1 MQINYGT
8 DNNGLS
14 LSIGHRHN
22 RVMKS
27 PPRTIRIAWYRSEDG
42 VPGIHF
48 PPALWDMVCTA
59 VERHGGAL
67 PQDVIAT
74 YMDALIRMNTKVRPA
89 ERALIN
95 LEWLIYGATTA
106 RNLRPSSPFETTRWR
121 RLHGVGIHP
130 KTRCARSSPTR
141 FSNPS
146 TNNMKCPIYHEI
158 RLRTGIR
165 SRSLRDCGC
174 GGMESD
180 SSAQVCG

>member
-1 MQINYGT
+1 MRRRVFTQSVRLMQGNWGAE
-8 DNNGLS
+8 NKGLFLCIS
-14 LSIGHRHN
+14 CRHN

-42 VPGIHF
+42 VPGIHL

-121 RLHGVGIHP
+121 QLRGVGILP
-130 KTRCARSSPTR
+130 KKRCARSSPTR

-146 TNNMKCPIYHEI
+146 TNNMKCPVYHEI
-158 RLRTGIR
+158 RLCTGIDGR
-165 SRSLRDCGC
+165 AER
-174 GGMESD
+174 
-180 SSAQVCG
+180 